1 MACLVLL
8 SCTALL
14 LFPFLCSACLFLL
27 EVHAFSAV
35 QQRGR
40 TSIWDGCSA
49 ACALDAA
56 LYGQPV
62 LISIMSSNCLL
73 YFKLSLMLCVV
84 WLGLLVPQ
92 NPNRFLWL
100 MLISDADSGGVFKQW
115 VLVNSRAAVRCFV
128 ANHCRNRKQ
137 LSSAEK
143 SSCRMVSAAFCC
155 ALFLCHWQKTRAGFW
170 CCRAQDV
177 FGRVTKSR
185 YSSWC
190 TCWYEVRRCWKAL

>member
-1 MACLVLL
+1 MLGSGQGNSPLPKWHVWFSLAALV
-8 SCTALL
+8 SLL

-143 SSCRMVSAAFCC
+143 SSCRMVSAACRFAVPYSC
-155 ALFLCHWQKTRAGFW
+155 AIDRKPEQ
-170 CCRAQDV
+170 V
-177 FGRVTKSR
+177 FGVVELRM
-185 YSSWC
+185 C
-190 TCWYEVRRCWKAL
+190 LEE